1 MTEAADKVTRFS
13 AELVEAAAAEGRR
26 QSRSARQQLDHWVRV
41 GRAVSASGTASR
53 ARVEA
58 ALGGRLPMA
67 DLSFEEG
74 VVLNA
79 EIMANI
85 EEGLVSRHYGRELAA
100 EGVTTVALDDGGR
113 LIEHRPDG
121 TTTVL
126 TADPVH
132 GT

>member
-13 AELVEAAAAEGRR
+13 ADLVESAAAEGRR

-41 GRAVSASGTASR
+41 GRAVSAVGTARR

-58 ALGGRLPMA
+58 VLSGRLPMV

-79 EIMANI
+79 EVMANI
-85 EEGLVSRHYGRELAA
+85 EEDLASKHYGRELAA
-100 EGVTTVALDDGGR
+100 EGITTVALDDQGR
-113 LIEHRPDG
+113 LVEHRPDG
-121 TTTVL
+121 TSHVL
-126 TADPVH
+126 APGGVRES
-132 GT
+132 